1 MEISKSR
8 LKELKNSFIRQLSIQ
23 DLKDPVLE
31 QKLQKYLRDNTTKPQ
46 K

>member
-23 DLKDPVLE
+23 DLKDPVLK

>member
-8 LKELKNSFIRQLSIQ
+8 LKELKNSFISQLSIQ
-23 DLKDPVLE
+23 DLKDPVLD
-31 QKLQKYLRDNTTKPQ
+31 KKFQKYLKDNTTKPQ